1 MIKLYEWA
9 KRNNISHNAF
19 NDLLQVMGMADIP
32 EKPPKQGTSE
42 TAVQTQCRLKVQQ
55 LGGRVFRNN
64 VGVLFDD
71 RGVPVRYGLANES
84 AKLNKHIKSS
94 DLIGLV
100 PRLITAEMVGTVIG
114 QFTAIECKRGDWRFT
129 GNEHEEAQARF
140 IGIVNKLGGYATFAN
155 TPEVIE

>member
-1 MIKLYEWA
+1 MIQLYEWA
-9 KRNNISHNAF
+9 KRHGVSHNAF
-19 NDLLQVMGMADIP
+19 NDLLQVMGMADVP
-32 EKPPKQGTSE
+32 DKPPKQGTSE
-42 TAVQTQCRLKVQQ
+42 AAIQTQCRMKVQA

-84 AKLNKHIKSS
+84 AKLNKNIKSS
-94 DLIGLV
+94 DLIGV
-100 PRLITAEMVGTVIG
+100 IPRTITPAMVGTVIG
-114 QFTAIECKRGDWRFT
+114 QFTAIECKRADWRFT

-140 IGIVNKLGGYATFAN
+140 IGLINKLGGYGTFAN